1 MLCKIYGERNTGTR
15 FLAQLIKLNFDVQL
29 TDRLGWKHG
38 RINLVPEHE
47 RVFCLTIS
55 KTPENWLRS
64 MYRRPYEMSRKST
77 IKVDFNLQHRQSP
90 VMATF
95 SEFIRAPWIA
105 IPRDQVFYHTYPSL
119 LELYHEKLRSYT
131 HPSKRHHIRYEELV
145 ANIVG
150 VLAGLPLP
158 RRPGAWQ
165 IPPRSTKKVA
175 GTFETTEEVAAR
187 YAQPVPLSDADQ
199 QFVRNRWRLLN
210 ERHGVTLQ
218 P

>member
-1 MLCKIYGERNTGTR
+1 MRCKIYGERNTGTR
-15 FLAQLIKLNFDVQL
+15 FLSQLIKANFDVEL

-38 RINLVPEHE
+38 RINLVPEHDQ
-47 RVFCLTIS
+47 VFCLTIS
-55 KTPENWLRS
+55 KRPENWLVS

-77 IKVDFNLQHRQSP
+77 IKVDFNIQHRESP
-90 VMATF
+90 VQATF

-131 HPSKRHHIRYEELV
+131 HPLKRHHIRYEELV
-145 ANIVG
+145 ANIAS

-158 RRPGAWQ
+158 RRAGDWR
-165 IPPRSTKKVA
+165 IPTRSTKMNA
-175 GTFETTEEVAAR
+175 GKFETTEEVAAR
-187 YAQPVPLSDADQ
+187 YAQPVAISEADQ
-199 QFVRNRWRLLN
+199 RFIGSRWRLLN